1 MLLTQPFFKQFT
13 TKPIA
18 DARSQTEVI
27 TCLSAD
33 SRKAVDVMVDK
44 ALAAGASEPQ
54 PARDYGFM
62 YQRGF
67 QDLDGHLWEIA
78 HGRRAGLTAAA
89 GRTRMAYVDA
99 YVLPCPQDK
108 VAAYRRLA
116 RKAGAVWKDHGA
128 LQYME
133 CVADDVEPGKALP
146 SRARSRRNRARR

>member
-1 MLLTQPFFKQFT
+1 MVISESIFVMLLTQPFFKQFT

-78 HGRRAGLTAAA
+78 HMDG
-89 GRTRMAYVDA
+89 
-99 YVLPCPQDK
+99 
-108 VAAYRRLA
+108 
-116 RKAGAVWKDHGA
+116 
-128 LQYME
+128 
-133 CVADDVEPGKALP
+133 EPG
-146 SRARSRRNRARR
+146 